1 MKAVGAVGAGVGGAF
16 GPGWG
21 RDRRRLPDGQYGD
34 WFGQLVDGGLAA
46 AKADDRVTRELNR
59 AYLKRPGRGVP
70 PPRSGPHPP
79 VLMHN
84 GHTLLYKCVVSLA
97 EHLQA
102 LRVYVYEN
110 SVRAWV
116 AP

>member
-1 MKAVGAVGAGVGGAF
+1 M
-16 GPGWG
+16 
-21 RDRRRLPDGQYGD
+21 
-34 WFGQLVDGGLAA
+34 
-46 AKADDRVTRELNR
+46 TRELNR

-70 PPRSGPHPP
+70 PPRSGPHPT

-84 GHTLLYKCVVSLA
+84 GHTLLYKRVVSMT
-97 EHLQA
+97 EHLRA
-102 LRVYVYEN
+102 SRVYVYEK